1 MDKNIL
7 KKLVRIKDNINP
19 RSLAL
24 SFGVL
29 LLLAALFYT
38 GTVIYNAGF
47 FKISEVRS
55 NVNLEPFIKNYIKG
69 KSLISLD
76 IKKVYKT
83 ITRMHPEYKDV
94 KIVKEFP
101 SSLRVDVSLRKPA
114 VQLHTTNFYLLDR
127 EGVVISMSES
137 NRFPGT
143 TLIEMENSN
152 VVFQVGAP
160 VKEQRLLLAFKLINE
175 IKEQKFLSKFSIKT
189 INVTFPDACYFT
201 INNTHVIIGSDD
213 FKRKLYILENL
224 LNEKLNG
231 NIFSV
236 EYIDLRH
243 KKAYVGYA
251 Q

>member
-7 KKLVRIKDNINP
+7 KKLGRIKDSINP
-19 RSLAL
+19 KSLAL
-24 SFGVL
+24 SFSVIL
-29 LLLAALFYT
+29 VVAALFYT
-38 GTVIYNAGF
+38 GAVIYKAGF
-47 FKISEVRS
+47 FKISEVKS

-76 IKKVYKT
+76 MRKVYKT
-83 ITRMHPEYKDV
+83 IVKMHPEYKDV
-94 KIVKEFP
+94 KIIKEFP
-101 SSLRVDVSLRKPA
+101 SSLRVDVYLRRPV
-114 VQLHTTNFYLLDR
+114 VQLHTTNFYLLDKD
-127 EGVVISMSES
+127 GVVISMSES
-137 NRFPGT
+137 NRFPQS

-152 VVFQVGAP
+152 VIFGVGAP
-160 VKEQRLLLAFKLINE
+160 IKEQRLALAFKLMNE
-175 IKEQKFLSKFSIKT
+175 LKEQKFLSKFSVRT

-213 FKRKLYILENL
+213 FKRKLYILENI

-251 Q
+251 E

>member
-7 KKLVRIKDNINP
+7 KKLARIKDNITP
-19 RSLAL
+19 KSLAL
-24 SFGVL
+24 SFGL
-29 LLLAALFYT
+29 LLVVAALFYT
-38 GTVIYNAGF
+38 GTVIYRAGF

-55 NVNLEPFIKNYIKG
+55 NVNLEPFVKNYIKG

-76 IKKVYKT
+76 IKKVYRT
-83 ITRMHPEYKDV
+83 IVKMHPEYKDV
-94 KIVKEFP
+94 KIIKEFP
-101 SSLRVDVSLRKPA
+101 SSLRVDISLRRPV
-114 VQLHTTNFYLLDR
+114 VQLHTTNFYLLDKD
-127 EGVVISMSES
+127 GVVVSMSES
-137 NRFPGT
+137 NRFPQGMV
-143 TLIEMENSN
+143 IEMENSN
-152 VVFQVGAP
+152 VVFQIGMP
-160 VKEQRLLLAFKLINE
+160 IKEQRLALAFKLMNE
-175 IKEQKFLSKFSIKT
+175 LKEQKFLSKFSIRT

-243 KKAYVGYA
+243 KKAYVGYG